1 MGILDLFNK
10 NPKIELSGIKHV
22 ISNPYSGF
30 EYEIDNTFRE
40 TQSHAGEVEVISVY
54 APDREDWS
62 EADIPSVYV
71 LMDDIIYNAIE
82 EYREN
87 KTYSDAISFEPAEGF
102 FLFKAK
108 IKYYDM
114 MMYFYAFKV
123 EKETYTDECGLC
135 VCYPKEYS
143 GTCEEEKLMHL
154 LDEVAESF
162 KLV

>member
-71 LMDDIIYNAIE
+71 LMDDTIYNAIE

-114 MMYFYAFKV
+114 MMYFYAFEV
-123 EKETYTDECGLC
+123 EKETYTDEHGLC
-135 VCYPKEYS
+135 VCYPTEYV
-143 GTCEEEKLMHL
+143 GTAEEEKLKSL
-154 LDEVAESF
+154 LDEVAKSF
-162 KLV
+162 KLI